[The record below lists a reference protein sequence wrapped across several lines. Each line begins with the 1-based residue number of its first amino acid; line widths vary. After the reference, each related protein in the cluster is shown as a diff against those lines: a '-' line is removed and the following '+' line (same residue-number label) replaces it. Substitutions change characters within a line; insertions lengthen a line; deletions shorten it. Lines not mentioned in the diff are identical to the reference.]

1 MGYKSKA
8 FHFFSKS
15 LLILFSL
22 TILTGCLGSAG
33 GALGGAS
40 IDGRTPSSPSPSS
53 IPGQITTTLPPA
65 VVGNILVASNDEAP
79 IIRDDLNQPIRLD
92 KESEEAPIHFE
103 GQNEE

>member
-22 TILTGCLGSAG
+22 TILPGCLGSAG
-33 GALGGAS
+33 GALS
-40 IDGRTPSSPSPSS
+40 SGRTPSSPSPSS
-53 IPGQITTTLPPA
+53 IPGQIVTTMPPA
-65 VVGNILVASNDEAP
+65 VVGNVLVASNDEAP

-92 KESEEAPIHFE
+92 KESKEAPIYFE